1 MTFVTAWMALAGV
14 LAMAIPIAIHLL
26 MRRRRQPV
34 QWAAMRLLQ
43 QALRDRTRR
52 LRLEHFMV
60 LALRCLLLAALGAAL
75 AQPLLRGA
83 GFGTAGSGRVVYL
96 VIDDSLVSGRLD
108 QNSESNV
115 GTTTALE
122 RHRGEAER
130 IIAALRSGDAV
141 GIVAASRP
149 GRGLLLPPTTDLAA
163 ATALLRSLEP
173 SDLPADLPGALTAL
187 RESIDALDENRAVAA
202 FLLCDFRRGSATLE
216 NPLAG
221 SPAELAERDVHLIA
235 SLPAEDAGTNTQVTS
250 IEPLRRLLLPEQ
262 GDGSG
267 QVTVRLSRHG
277 DLPAGSSEVRI
288 DGSDLK
294 AVAARSVKWSAGQS
308 DATVDFTIEPAA
320 PDRMAVGVVASV
332 VHDALPADDRRYA
345 VLKSRSVIRVVLL
358 DRRGFGS
365 DVNFDQ
371 LSGGQWIARALRP
384 AESSPIDVT
393 VEDPTRLQA
402 AMLRAADAVVVARPD
417 LLEDSGW
424 AALSEALARGAA
436 VLITPP
442 GDATVHLWVDKLGS
456 ELGLR
461 WSIALE
467 AVEEEEGLALNERQP
482 ATALLRLLAGELPEL
497 SRSVRFFRRLAI
509 EPDSVQGQVVLEST
523 DGAPIVVS
531 GAARRPDGTA
541 LPGPV
546 VLLAAAPELTWTDL
560 PAKPL
565 MVPLIQ
571 EIVRQGV
578 GLGTEA
584 QSVLVGEAPILPP
597 SAAELI
603 PLEERRAPVAVS
615 PREAPRIRHAGL
627 LRVVDVA
634 GQPIGLL
641 GVNVEPPAGDTTPQP
656 REAVGSWLKGSGPWS
671 FVERNDFTAPLQM
684 VEEGTSLAFVL
695 LILALAVALFESVLA
710 RRFSHADRHAALR
723 APASVREVAA

>member
-1 MTFVTAWMALAGV
+1 MTFVTTWMAVAGL

-52 LRLEHFMV
+52 LRLEHFIV

-96 VIDDSLVSGRLD
+96 VIDDSMVSGRMD
-108 QNSESNV
+108 DGGDS
-115 GTTTALE
+115 ALA
-122 RHRGEAER
+122 RHRAEAER
-130 IIAALRSGDAV
+130 IIGALRSGDSV
-141 GIVAASRP
+141 GIVTASRP
-149 GRGLLLPPTTDLAA
+149 GRGALVPPTTDLAA

-173 SDLPADLPGALTAL
+173 SDLPADLPGALAAL
-187 RESIDALDENRAVAA
+187 RESIDTLDENRAVAA
-202 FLLCDFRRGSATLE
+202 FLLSDFRRGSASLE

-221 SPAELAERDVHLIA
+221 SLAELAERQVQLIA
-235 SLPAEDAGTNTQVTS
+235 SRPAEDTGTNTQVTS

-267 QVTVRLSRHG
+267 QVTVRLARHG
-277 DLPAGSSEVRI
+277 DLPAGTSDVRI
-288 DGSDLK
+288 DGADLK
-294 AVAARSVKWSAGQS
+294 PVAARSVKWNAGQS
-308 DATVDFTIEPAA
+308 EATVDFTIEPSA

-332 VHDALPADDRRYA
+332 VHDALPADDSRYA
-345 VLKSRSVIRVVLL
+345 VLKSRSTIRVVLL

-365 DVNFDQ
+365 DVSFDR

-384 AESSPIDVT
+384 AESSPIDIA
-393 VEDPTRLQA
+393 VEDPTRLQPGV
-402 AMLRAADAVVVARPD
+402 LRAADAVVVARPD

-424 AALSEALARGAA
+424 SALSEALSRGAV
-436 VLITPP
+436 VLIAPP

-461 WSIALE
+461 WSVALE
-467 AVEEEEGLALNERQP
+467 AVEEEAGLALNERQP

-523 DGAPIVVS
+523 DGAPLVVA
-531 GAARRPDGTA
+531 GTARRPDGTA

-584 QSVLVGEAPILPP
+584 QSVLVGEAPILAP
-597 SAAELI
+597 SAAELV
-603 PLEERRAPVAVS
+603 PLDERRAPSAIS
-615 PREAPRIRHAGL
+615 PREAPRVRHAGL
-627 LRVVDVA
+627 LQIMDVA
-634 GQPIGLL
+634 GQPLGLL
-641 GVNVEPPAGDTTPQP
+641 GVNIEPAAGDITPQP
-656 REAVGSWLKGSGPWS
+656 HEAVGSWLKGSGPWS
-671 FVERNDFTAPLQM
+671 FVEKNDFTAPLQL

-695 LILALAVALFESVLA
+695 LVLALVVAVAESVLA
-710 RRFSHADRHAALR
+710 RRFSHADQHV
-723 APASVREVAA
+723 APATSSLVREVAA